1 MEERT
6 AQKLISS
13 INELKAQQSDMWKKM
28 VGDPTEG
35 KLGTGIIARLDKI
48 EEKIEKIEKNG
59 IKIRWFW
66 MGASAAGGA
75 GGYAGIKALLAKL
88 GWIASQT
95 PVK

>member
-6 AQKLISS
+6 AQKLIAA
-13 INELKAQQSDMWKKM
+13 IADLKSQQNDMWKKI

-35 KLGTGIIARLDKI
+35 KLGTGIITRLDKI

-88 GWIASQT
+88 GFLSQI
-95 PVK
+95 K